1 MSKKVEKN
9 LRPLLEEMNLAG
21 RAFSDANIRFHQLVA
36 QKAGLASGDHKYLGI
51 IMQHPSIT
59 AGELAKLSGLT
70 TGPVTW
76 LIDRLEKK
84 NLVSRQRDAKDRRK
98 VIIVA
103 NSETIEKLLGPVFLL
118 LVDRLTKV
126 NNEFSEQS
134 QQIIIEYMN
143 KTSEAIETLI
153 EELLK
158 KPV

>member
-1 MSKKVEKN
+1 MSKQVKKKSQ
-9 LRPLLEEMNLAG
+9 PLLDEMNSAG

-70 TGPVTW
+70 TGPVTG

-84 NLVSRQRDAKDRRK
+84 NLVSRQHDAKDRRK
-98 VIIVA
+98 VIIAA
-103 NSETIEKLLGPVFLL
+103 NAKTVEKLLGPIFKL

-126 NNEFSEQS
+126 NSAFSQQS
-134 QQIIIEYMN
+134 QQVIIEYMN
-143 KTSEAIETLI
+143 KSSQAVEGLI

-158 KPV
+158 KE

>member
-1 MSKKVEKN
+1 MSKLVEKDSR
-9 LRPLLEEMNLAG
+9 LLLEEMNLAG

-103 NSETIEKLLGPVFLL
+103 NSKTIEKLLGPIFQL

-143 KTSEAIETLI
+143 KTGEAIETLI

>member
-1 MSKKVEKN
+1 MSKQVEKDSR
-9 LRPLLEEMNLAG
+9 LLLEEMNLAG

-103 NSETIEKLLGPVFLL
+103 NSKTIEKLLGPIFQL

-143 KTSEAIETLI
+143 KTGEAIETLI

>member
-1 MSKKVEKN
+1 MSKQVEKDSQ
-9 LRPLLEEMNLAG
+9 PLLEEMNLAG

-103 NSETIEKLLGPVFLL
+103 NSKTIEKLLGPIFQL

-143 KTSEAIETLI
+143 KTGEAIETLI

-158 KPV
+158 KSV